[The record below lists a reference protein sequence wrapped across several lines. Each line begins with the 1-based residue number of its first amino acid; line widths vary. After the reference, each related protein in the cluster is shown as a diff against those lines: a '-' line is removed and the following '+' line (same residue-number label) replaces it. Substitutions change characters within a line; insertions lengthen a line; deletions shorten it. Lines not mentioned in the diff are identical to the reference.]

1 MDLFSRSFFLSSNLY
16 AKITHYGDLDSRA
29 LESSVP
35 KSKINSKIESKIESH
50 AIDFDN
56 PKTWNL
62 DSIFMRLTSK
72 GEEYF
77 YKTLA
82 QTSTKNTNLL
92 HSLLHHS
99 FYGFALFLF
108 VFRTRFCALAIKLN
122 TFKA

>member
-1 MDLFSRSFFLSSNLY
+1 M
-16 AKITHYGDLDSRA
+16 GDLDSRA

-82 QTSTKNTNLL
+82 PN
-92 HSLLHHS
+92 
-99 FYGFALFLF
+99 FYQKYKSATLTFAP
-108 VFRTRFCALAIKLN
+108 
-122 TFKA
+122 